1 MKFSKVLLLLAAFA
15 AFSFAEEAKPEE
27 AKPEETKPEET
38 DSDGVKENIAKQ
50 FKEPKIKGGKRSKEE
65 CEQGFKLLQELY
77 ADIEKDPKCTYSQEY
92 ADEHKLTVG
101 DYTMDINNRDYF
113 CTQCMNK
120 YLKFGNS
127 MALACDDNSP
137 REMILDLYFLS
148 SVHDIICAKDKLH
161 VKWCE
166 VVMDE
171 LFQKENGKSIINWSE
186 DSICGECPYYYHDIF
201 KTRPDFYNSI
211 KKDSQENS
219 FVGRLLPLRDI
230 DIDCFKKFDEA
241 REKAKK
247 EAKEAKKNKK
257 EKKVVNL
264 NDVLKEEQK
273 KEDEEEKEEPKVK
286 EEEEPKIEEKEEP
299 KVEEEEEPKVEE
311 KEESKAEEKP
321 KKPSDEL

>member
-1 MKFSKVLLLLAAFA
+1 MKFSKVLLLLAAFT
-15 AFSFAEEAKPEE
+15 AFSFAEEAKT
-27 AKPEETKPEET
+27 EETKSEET
-38 DSDGVKENIAKQ
+38 NSEGIKENIAKQ

-92 ADEHKLTVG
+92 ADEHKLTG

-148 SVHDIICAKDKLH
+148 SVHDIICARDKLH
-161 VKWCE
+161 SEYCE
-166 VVMDE
+166 VVIDE
-171 LFQKENGKSIINWSE
+171 LFKKENGKPIINWSE

-201 KTRPDFYNSI
+201 KTRPDFYNSV
-211 KKDSQENS
+211 KKDSKENS
-219 FVGRLLPLRDI
+219 FVGRLLPLRNI
-230 DIDCFKKFDEA
+230 EIDCFKKFDEA
-241 REKAKK
+241 REKARK
-247 EAKEAKKNKK
+247 EAKEAKEGKK
-257 EKKVVNL
+257 DKKVVNL
-264 NDVLKEEQK
+264 NDILKEEQK
-273 KEDEEEKEEPKVK
+273 KKDEEEKEEPKVEK
-286 EEEEPKIEEKEEP
+286 EEEPKAEEKEEP
-299 KVEEEEEPKVEE
+299 KVEEEEPKAEE
-311 KEESKAEEKP
+311 KEEPKVEEKP

>member
-15 AFSFAEEAKPEE
+15 TFTFAEEAEQEKSG
-27 AKPEETKPEET
+27 
-38 DSDGVKENIAKQ
+38 SDNVKENIAKE
-50 FKEPKIKGGKRSKEE
+50 FKEPRLKKGKRTKEE

-92 ADEHKLTVG
+92 ADEHKLTG

-113 CTQCMNK
+113 CTSCMNK

-127 MALACDDNSP
+127 MARACDDNSP

-148 SVHDIICAKDKLH
+148 SVHDIICAKDKLN
-161 VKWCE
+161 VRYCE

-171 LFQKENGKSIINWSE
+171 LFKKEGGKPIISWSE
-186 DSICGECPYYYHDIF
+186 DNICGECPYYYHDIF

-230 DIDCFKKFDEA
+230 EIDCFKLFDEA
-241 REKAKK
+241 REKAKNQ
-247 EAKEAKKNKK
+247 AKEDSKNKK
-257 EKKVVNL
+257 EKKIVNL
-264 NDVLKEEQK
+264 NDILKEEQK
-273 KEDEEEKEEPKVK
+273 E
-286 EEEEPKIEEKEEP
+286 
-299 KVEEEEEPKVEE
+299 KVEEEKKEEPTAEE
-311 KEESKAEEKP
+311 KEKP
-321 KKPSDEL
+321 KKASEAGEL